1 MTSLSRIL
9 TLPAILLLG
18 AAAASTQT
26 PAGAATGDAKHGKD
40 LFVKYSCYACH
51 GFSGQNGNGARLVPM
66 KFPQAGFIAYVRNP
80 PRANQMPSYSAKV
93 LADTDLGD
101 IYAYI
106 KTLPDSA
113 PSAASVPILSQIL
126 SQNQEDAKARR

>member
-1 MTSLSRIL
+1 MFAGL
-9 TLPAILLLG
+9 
-18 AAAASTQT
+18 ASAQA
-26 PAGAATGDAKHGKD
+26 PGDAKHGKD
-40 LFVKYSCYACH
+40 LYMKYSCYACH

-80 PRANQMPSYSAKV
+80 PRPNQMPSFSAKV
-93 LADTDLGD
+93 LADTDLAD

-113 PSAASVPILSQIL
+113 PPAASVPILSQIL
-126 SQNQEDAKARR
+126 SQNQ

>member
-1 MTSLSRIL
+1 MIKLFRIL
-9 TLPAILLLG
+9 TLPLLLAG
-18 AAAASTQT
+18 LASTQT
-26 PAGAATGDAKHGKD
+26 PAPDKATGDAKHGKD

-80 PRANQMPSYSAKV
+80 PRPNQMPSFSAKV
-93 LADTDLGD
+93 LADSDLAD

-113 PSAASVPILSQIL
+113 PAASSVPILSQIL
-126 SQNQEDAKARR
+126 SQNP